1 MYRDAHLWLLQVG
14 SETYHHL
21 KKLIQAKYGL
31 KAANVGDEGGFSPP
45 LSTFEDALDLL
56 VSAIKVSHRNGIISA
71 TGAYT
76 WCQDPLDMR
85 MPLASLTT
93 ARQGSGAVTIDAEE
107 KPD

>member
-1 MYRDAHLWLLQVG
+1 MG

-56 VSAIKVSHRNGIISA
+56 VSAIQVSHPDGLI
-71 TGAYT
+71 
-76 WCQDPLDMR
+76 
-85 MPLASLTT
+85 LALALHLPKLLPCGLTLSQKYSLL
-93 ARQGSGAVTIDAEE
+93 S
-107 KPD
+107 K